1 MIEKM
6 KFLSI
11 TGPREDIDRVVDTY
25 LSRYEIHLE
34 NALSELKTVKNLR
47 PYIEANPY
55 KEQLA
60 SARNLM
66 ERFSGTLPKIP
77 ANRGESLPGIK
88 EAASFVEQL
97 NEELKELTQKRE
109 ELAVQIQA
117 LKQSKDRV
125 APFTELNYSLREILG
140 FKFIKFRFGRV
151 TREYYDKINN
161 YVYDTIDT
169 VMFKCLEDPEYVW
182 IVYFVPDKLSEK
194 IDAIYA
200 SMHFERVFLPDEYEG
215 TPLEAEHVLAD
226 RIQAL
231 EAQEREAQETVKTI
245 LEEKKEE
252 LTGAWIR
259 LERFGVNFDVRKLA
273 ACTMHASNNFYI
285 LCGWMT
291 ERDARA
297 FRKEIEEDADTF
309 CILEDNRGNITST
322 PPTKMKN
329 PGLFK
334 PFEMYVEMYGLPSYN
349 EIDPT
354 VLIGITYSVLFG
366 FMFGDAGQGLC
377 LLIGGFLLY
386 RLKKVRLAGIISCCG
401 FFSVI
406 FGLLFGSIF
415 GFEDIIDA
423 LWLRPQEAMTDLPF
437 IGRLNTVF
445 VAAIAIGMGII
456 LLCMILNI
464 INSVR
469 AHDTEKIWFDTNGA
483 SGLVFYAAL
492 ASVIVL
498 YMSGN
503 PLPATAVLVVMF
515 LIPLAVMFFKEPLTA
530 MVEKKAKKL
539 HGGVGMFITQGIFE
553 LFEVLLSY
561 FSNTLSFVRVGAF
574 AVSHAAMMQVVLMLA
589 GAEAGDPNWGVI
601 IGGNLFV
608 CGMEGL
614 IVGIQ
619 VLRLEYYELF
629 SRFYRGSGRAFE
641 PYGKTE
647 KA

>member
-259 LERFGVNFDVRKLA
+259 LERFGVNF
-273 ACTMHASNNFYI
+273 
-285 LCGWMT
+285 
-291 ERDARA
+291 
-297 FRKEIEEDADTF
+297 
-309 CILEDNRGNITST
+309 
-322 PPTKMKN
+322 
-329 PGLFK
+329 
-334 PFEMYVEMYGLPSYN
+334 
-349 EIDPT
+349 
-354 VLIGITYSVLFG
+354 
-366 FMFGDAGQGLC
+366 
-377 LLIGGFLLY
+377 
-386 RLKKVRLAGIISCCG
+386 
-401 FFSVI
+401 
-406 FGLLFGSIF
+406 
-415 GFEDIIDA
+415 
-423 LWLRPQEAMTDLPF
+423 
-437 IGRLNTVF
+437 
-445 VAAIAIGMGII
+445 
-456 LLCMILNI
+456 
-464 INSVR
+464 
-469 AHDTEKIWFDTNGA
+469 
-483 SGLVFYAAL
+483 
-492 ASVIVL
+492 
-498 YMSGN
+498 
-503 PLPATAVLVVMF
+503 
-515 LIPLAVMFFKEPLTA
+515 
-530 MVEKKAKKL
+530 
-539 HGGVGMFITQGIFE
+539 
-553 LFEVLLSY
+553 
-561 FSNTLSFVRVGAF
+561 
-574 AVSHAAMMQVVLMLA
+574 
-589 GAEAGDPNWGVI
+589 
-601 IGGNLFV
+601 
-608 CGMEGL
+608 
-614 IVGIQ
+614 
-619 VLRLEYYELF
+619 
-629 SRFYRGSGRAFE
+629 
-641 PYGKTE
+641 
-647 KA
+647 

>member
-77 ANRGESLPGIK
+77 ANRGESLPGVK

-215 TPLEAEHVLAD
+215 TPLEAEHVLVD

-231 EAQEREAQETVKTI
+231 EAQERESQETVKTI

-445 VAAIAIGMGII
+445 VVAIAIGMGII

-483 SGLVFYAAL
+483 AGLVFYAAL

-515 LIPLAVMFFKEPLTA
+515 LITLAVMFFKEPLTA

>member
-47 PYIEANPY
+47 PYIEANSY

-445 VAAIAIGMGII
+445 VVAIAIGMGII

-483 SGLVFYAAL
+483 AGLVFYAAL

>member
-11 TGPREDIDRVVDTY
+11 TGPREDIDRVADTY

-55 KEQLA
+55 RDQLA
-60 SARNLM
+60 MARSLM
-66 ERFSGTLPKIP
+66 ERFGAQLPDVKKSGNELLPD
-77 ANRGESLPGIK
+77 IK
-88 EAASFVEQL
+88 EAAVFAERLS
-97 NEELKELTQKRE
+97 EELKELTDRRD
-109 ELAVQIQA
+109 ELSAQIEA
-117 LKQSKDRV
+117 LKKSKDRV

-169 VMFKCLEDPEYVW
+169 VMFKCLEDSEYVW
-182 IVYFVPDKLSEK
+182 FVYFVPDKLSEK

-215 TPLEAEHVLAD
+215 TPLEAEHVLEEKI
-226 RIQAL
+226 RTL
-231 EAQEREAQETVKTI
+231 EAEKLEAEQAVKTI
-245 LEEKKEE
+245 LEDKKEE
-252 LTGAWIR
+252 LTKAWLR
-259 LERFGVNFDVRKLA
+259 LERFGINFDVRKLA
-273 ACTMHASNNFYI
+273 ACTMHNSNNFYI
-285 LCGWMT
+285 LCGWMS
-291 ERDARA
+291 ERDAKA
-297 FRKEIEEDADTF
+297 LRKEIEEDENTF
-309 CILEDNRGNITST
+309 CIVEDNRGNITST
-322 PPTKMKN
+322 PPTRMKN

-354 VLIGITYSVLFG
+354 ILIGITYSILFG

-386 RLKKVRLAGIISCCG
+386 RFKKVRLAGIISCCG
-401 FFSVI
+401 FFSTI
-406 FGLLFGSIF
+406 FGFLFGSIF

-423 LWLRPQEAMTDLPF
+423 IWLRPQEAMTDLPF

-445 VAAIAIGMGII
+445 VVAIAIGMGII
-456 LLCMILNI
+456 LLCMLLNI
-464 INSVR
+464 INSLR
-469 AHDTEKIWFDTNGA
+469 AHDTEKLWFDTNGA
-483 SGLVFYAAL
+483 AGLVFYAAL

-498 YMSGN
+498 YMSGKA
-503 PLPATAVLVVMF
+503 LPATVVLVIMF
-515 LIPLAVMFFKEPLTA
+515 VIPLAVMFFKEPLTA
-530 MVEKKAKKL
+530 MVEKKSGKIS
-539 HGGVGMFITQGIFE
+539 GGVGMFVTQGIFE

-589 GAEAGDPNWGVI
+589 GAEAGTPNWGIV

-641 PYGKTE
+641 PYGR
-647 KA
+647 

>member
-97 NEELKELTQKRE
+97 NEELKELTKKRE

-445 VAAIAIGMGII
+445 VVAIAIGMGII

-483 SGLVFYAAL
+483 AGLVFYAAL

-530 MVEKKAKKL
+530 MVEKKAEKL

>member
-1 MIEKM
+1 M

-11 TGPREDIDRVVDTY
+11 TGPREDIDRVADTY

-47 PYIEANPY
+47 PYIEVNPY
-55 KEQLA
+55 RDQLA
-60 SARNLM
+60 MARSLM
-66 ERFSGTLPKIP
+66 ERFGGQLPEVKRSGEETLPDIQ
-77 ANRGESLPGIK
+77 
-88 EAASFVEQL
+88 EASAFVERL
-97 NEELKELTQKRE
+97 SEELKELTDRRE
-109 ELAVQIQA
+109 ELLIQIEA
-117 LKQSKDRV
+117 LKKSKDRV

-169 VMFKCLEDPEYVW
+169 VMFKCLEDSEYVW
-182 IVYFVPDKLSEK
+182 FVYFVPDKLSEK

-215 TPLEAEHVLAD
+215 TPLEAEHVLEEK
-226 RIQAL
+226 IQAL
-231 EAQEREAQETVKTI
+231 EAEKLEAEQAVKTI
-245 LEEKKEE
+245 LEDKKEE
-252 LTGAWIR
+252 LTKAWMR
-259 LERFGVNFDVRKLA
+259 LERFGINFDVRKLA
-273 ACTMHASNNFYI
+273 ACTMHNSNNFYI
-285 LCGWMT
+285 LCGWMS
-291 ERDARA
+291 ESDARVL
-297 FRKEIEEDADTF
+297 RKEIEGDENTF
-309 CILEDNRGNITST
+309 CIVEDNRGNITST

-354 VLIGITYSVLFG
+354 ILIGITYSILFG

-386 RLKKVRLAGIISCCG
+386 RFKKVRLAGIISCCG
-401 FFSVI
+401 FFSTI
-406 FGLLFGSIF
+406 FGFLFGSIF

-423 LWLRPQEAMTDLPF
+423 IWLRPQEAMTDLPF

-445 VAAIAIGMGII
+445 VVAIAIGMGII

-464 INSVR
+464 INSARV
-469 AHDTEKIWFDTNGA
+469 HDTEKLWFDTNGA
-483 SGLVFYAAL
+483 AGLVFYAAL

-498 YMSGN
+498 YMSGKA
-503 PLPATAVLVVMF
+503 LPATIVLVIMF
-515 LIPLAVMFFKEPLTA
+515 VIPLAVIFFKEPLTA
-530 MVEKKAKKL
+530 MVEKKSEKIS
-539 HGGVGMFITQGIFE
+539 GGVGMFITQGIFE

-589 GAEAGDPNWGVI
+589 GAEVGDPNWGIV

-641 PYGKTE
+641 PYGR
-647 KA
+647 

>member
-334 PFEMYVEMYGLPSYN
+334 PCEMYVEMYGLPSYN

-386 RLKKVRLAGIISCCG
+386 RLKSPAGGHYI
-401 FFSVI
+401 
-406 FGLLFGSIF
+406 LLRF
-415 GFEDIIDA
+415 
-423 LWLRPQEAMTDLPF
+423 LLCYLRP
-437 IGRLNTVF
+437 
-445 VAAIAIGMGII
+445 
-456 LLCMILNI
+456 
-464 INSVR
+464 
-469 AHDTEKIWFDTNGA
+469 
-483 SGLVFYAAL
+483 
-492 ASVIVL
+492 
-498 YMSGN
+498 
-503 PLPATAVLVVMF
+503 VVW
-515 LIPLAVMFFKEPLTA
+515 K
-530 MVEKKAKKL
+530 
-539 HGGVGMFITQGIFE
+539 
-553 LFEVLLSY
+553 Y
-561 FSNTLSFVRVGAF
+561 
-574 AVSHAAMMQVVLMLA
+574 
-589 GAEAGDPNWGVI
+589 
-601 IGGNLFV
+601 
-608 CGMEGL
+608 
-614 IVGIQ
+614 
-619 VLRLEYYELF
+619 LRL
-629 SRFYRGSGRAFE
+629 
-641 PYGKTE
+641 
-647 KA
+647 

>member
-11 TGPREDIDRVVDTY
+11 TGPREDIDRVADTY

-47 PYIEANPY
+47 PYIEVNPY
-55 KEQLA
+55 RDQLA
-60 SARNLM
+60 MARSLM
-66 ERFSGTLPKIP
+66 QRFGGQLPEVKRSGEETLPDIQ
-77 ANRGESLPGIK
+77 
-88 EAASFVEQL
+88 EASAFVERL
-97 NEELKELTQKRE
+97 SEELKELTDRRE
-109 ELAVQIQA
+109 ELLIQIEA
-117 LKQSKDRV
+117 LKKSKDRV

-169 VMFKCLEDPEYVW
+169 VMFKCLEDSEYVW
-182 IVYFVPDKLSEK
+182 FVYFVPDKLSEK

-215 TPLEAEHVLAD
+215 TPLEAEHVLEEK
-226 RIQAL
+226 IQAL
-231 EAQEREAQETVKTI
+231 EAEKLEAEQAVKTI
-245 LEEKKEE
+245 LEDKKEE
-252 LTGAWIR
+252 LTKAWMR
-259 LERFGVNFDVRKLA
+259 LERFGINFDVRKLA
-273 ACTMHASNNFYI
+273 ACTMHNSNNFYI
-285 LCGWMT
+285 LCGWMS
-291 ERDARA
+291 ESDARVL
-297 FRKEIEEDADTF
+297 RKEIEGDENTF
-309 CILEDNRGNITST
+309 CIVEDNRGNITST

-354 VLIGITYSVLFG
+354 ILIGITYSILFG

-386 RLKKVRLAGIISCCG
+386 RFKKVRLAGIISCCG
-401 FFSVI
+401 FFSTI
-406 FGLLFGSIF
+406 FGFLFGSIF

-423 LWLRPQEAMTDLPF
+423 IWLRPQEAMTDLPF

-445 VAAIAIGMGII
+445 VVAIAIGMGII

-464 INSVR
+464 INSARV
-469 AHDTEKIWFDTNGA
+469 HDTEKLWFDTNGA
-483 SGLVFYAAL
+483 AGLVFYAAL

-498 YMSGN
+498 YMSGKA
-503 PLPATAVLVVMF
+503 LPATIVLVIMF
-515 LIPLAVMFFKEPLTA
+515 VIPLAVIFFKEPLTA
-530 MVEKKAKKL
+530 MVEKKSEKIS
-539 HGGVGMFITQGIFE
+539 GGVGMFITQGIFE

-589 GAEAGDPNWGVI
+589 GAEAGDPNWGIV

-641 PYGKTE
+641 PYGR
-647 KA
+647 

>member
-1 MIEKM
+1 M

-11 TGPREDIDRVVDTY
+11 TGPREDIDRVADTY

-47 PYIEANPY
+47 PYIEVNPY
-55 KEQLA
+55 RDQLA
-60 SARNLM
+60 MARSLM
-66 ERFSGTLPKIP
+66 ERFGGQLPEVKRSGEETLPDIQ
-77 ANRGESLPGIK
+77 
-88 EAASFVEQL
+88 EASAFVERL
-97 NEELKELTQKRE
+97 SEELKELTDRRE
-109 ELAVQIQA
+109 ELLIQIEA
-117 LKQSKDRV
+117 LKKSKDRV

-169 VMFKCLEDPEYVW
+169 IMFKCLEDSEYVW
-182 IVYFVPDKLSEK
+182 FVYFVPDKLSEK

-215 TPLEAEHVLAD
+215 TPLEAEHVLEEK
-226 RIQAL
+226 IQAL
-231 EAQEREAQETVKTI
+231 EAEKLEAEQAVKTI
-245 LEEKKEE
+245 LEDKKEE
-252 LTGAWIR
+252 LTKAWMR
-259 LERFGVNFDVRKLA
+259 LERFGINFDVRKLA
-273 ACTMHASNNFYI
+273 ACTMHNSNNFYI
-285 LCGWMT
+285 LCGWMS
-291 ERDARA
+291 ESDARVL
-297 FRKEIEEDADTF
+297 RKEIEGDENTF
-309 CILEDNRGNITST
+309 CIVEDNRGNITST

-354 VLIGITYSVLFG
+354 ILIGITYSILFG

-386 RLKKVRLAGIISCCG
+386 RFKKVRLAGIISCCG
-401 FFSVI
+401 FFSTI
-406 FGLLFGSIF
+406 FGFLFGSIF

-423 LWLRPQEAMTDLPF
+423 IWLRPQEAMTDLPF

-445 VAAIAIGMGII
+445 VVAIAIGMGII

-464 INSVR
+464 INSARV
-469 AHDTEKIWFDTNGA
+469 HDTEKLWFDTNGA
-483 SGLVFYAAL
+483 AGLVFYAAL

-498 YMSGN
+498 YMSGKA
-503 PLPATAVLVVMF
+503 LPATIVLVIMF
-515 LIPLAVMFFKEPLTA
+515 VIPLAVIFFKEPLTA
-530 MVEKKAKKL
+530 MVEKKSEKIS
-539 HGGVGMFITQGIFE
+539 GGVGMFITQGIFE

-589 GAEAGDPNWGVI
+589 GAEVGDPNWGIV

-641 PYGKTE
+641 PYGR
-647 KA
+647 

>member
-1 MIEKM
+1 M

-11 TGPREDIDRVVDTY
+11 TGPREDIDRVADTY

-47 PYIEANPY
+47 PYIEVNPY
-55 KEQLA
+55 RDQLA
-60 SARNLM
+60 MARSLM
-66 ERFSGTLPKIP
+66 ERFGGQLPEVKRSGEETLPDIQ
-77 ANRGESLPGIK
+77 
-88 EAASFVEQL
+88 EASAFVERL
-97 NEELKELTQKRE
+97 SEELKELTDRRE
-109 ELAVQIQA
+109 ELLIQIEA
-117 LKQSKDRV
+117 LKKSKDRV

-169 VMFKCLEDPEYVW
+169 IMFKCLEDSEYVW
-182 IVYFVPDKLSEK
+182 FVYFVPDKLSEK

-215 TPLEAEHVLAD
+215 TPLEAEHVLEEK
-226 RIQAL
+226 IQAL
-231 EAQEREAQETVKTI
+231 EAEKLEAEQAVKTI
-245 LEEKKEE
+245 LEDKKEE
-252 LTGAWIR
+252 LTKAWMR
-259 LERFGVNFDVRKLA
+259 LERFGINFDVRKLA
-273 ACTMHASNNFYI
+273 ACTMHNSNNFYI
-285 LCGWMT
+285 LCGWMS
-291 ERDARA
+291 ESDARVL
-297 FRKEIEEDADTF
+297 RKEIEGDENTF
-309 CILEDNRGNITST
+309 CIVEDNRGNITST

-354 VLIGITYSVLFG
+354 ILIGITYSILFG

-386 RLKKVRLAGIISCCG
+386 RFKKVRLAGIISCCG
-401 FFSVI
+401 FFSTI
-406 FGLLFGSIF
+406 FGFLFGSIF

-423 LWLRPQEAMTDLPF
+423 IWLRPQEAMTDLPF

-445 VAAIAIGMGII
+445 VVAIAIGMGII

-464 INSVR
+464 INSARV
-469 AHDTEKIWFDTNGA
+469 HDTEKLWFDTNGA
-483 SGLVFYAAL
+483 AGLVFYAAL

-498 YMSGN
+498 YMSGKT
-503 PLPATAVLVVMF
+503 LPATIVLVIMF
-515 LIPLAVMFFKEPLTA
+515 VIPLAVIFFKEPLTA
-530 MVEKKAKKL
+530 MVEKKSEKIS
-539 HGGVGMFITQGIFE
+539 GGVGMFITQGIFE

-589 GAEAGDPNWGVI
+589 GAEVGDPNWGIV

-641 PYGKTE
+641 PYGR
-647 KA
+647 

>member
-11 TGPREDIDRVVDTY
+11 TGPREDIDRVADTY

-47 PYIEANPY
+47 PYIEVNPY
-55 KEQLA
+55 RDQLA
-60 SARNLM
+60 MARSLM
-66 ERFSGTLPKIP
+66 QRFGGQLPEVKRSGEETLPDIQ
-77 ANRGESLPGIK
+77 
-88 EAASFVEQL
+88 EASAFVERL
-97 NEELKELTQKRE
+97 SEELKELTDRRE
-109 ELAVQIQA
+109 ELLIQIEA
-117 LKQSKDRV
+117 LKKSKDRV

-169 VMFKCLEDPEYVW
+169 IMFKCLEDSEYVW
-182 IVYFVPDKLSEK
+182 FVYFVPDKLSEK

-215 TPLEAEHVLAD
+215 TPLEAEHVLEEK
-226 RIQAL
+226 IQAL
-231 EAQEREAQETVKTI
+231 EAEKLEAEQAVKTI
-245 LEEKKEE
+245 LEDKKEE
-252 LTGAWIR
+252 LTKAWMR
-259 LERFGVNFDVRKLA
+259 LERFGINFDVRKLA
-273 ACTMHASNNFYI
+273 ACTMHNSNNFYI
-285 LCGWMT
+285 LCGWMS
-291 ERDARA
+291 ESDARVL
-297 FRKEIEEDADTF
+297 RKEIEGDENTF
-309 CILEDNRGNITST
+309 CIVEDNRGNITST

-354 VLIGITYSVLFG
+354 ILIGITYSILFG

-386 RLKKVRLAGIISCCG
+386 RFKKVRLAGIISCCG
-401 FFSVI
+401 FFSTI
-406 FGLLFGSIF
+406 FGFLFGSIF

-423 LWLRPQEAMTDLPF
+423 IWLRPQEAMTDLPF

-445 VAAIAIGMGII
+445 VVAIAIGMGII

-464 INSVR
+464 INSARV
-469 AHDTEKIWFDTNGA
+469 HDTEKLWFDTNGA
-483 SGLVFYAAL
+483 AGLVFYAAL

-498 YMSGN
+498 YMSGKA
-503 PLPATAVLVVMF
+503 LPATIVLVIMF
-515 LIPLAVMFFKEPLTA
+515 VIPLAVIFFKEPLTA
-530 MVEKKAKKL
+530 MVEKKSEKIS
-539 HGGVGMFITQGIFE
+539 GGVGMFITQGIFE

-589 GAEAGDPNWGVI
+589 GAEVGDPNWGIV

-641 PYGKTE
+641 PYGR
-647 KA
+647 